1 MTDLTATPF
10 TRILVG
16 VDASDGSTGA
26 LEWAAA
32 VAANTDAEVV
42 AAHILTYDREFGRD
56 LTLDTMRPWRRELE
70 HDLRTTWTE
79 PLRAAHIRNTCVV
92 FEAESCA
99 KGLIDLASRDG
110 ADLVVVGSDGRSH
123 LTGCVLGGLGD
134 RLVHHARLPVVVVP
148 AAWSKRALQ
157 CSHMVS

>member
-1 MTDLTATPF
+1 MSEVAVSPF
-10 TRILVG
+10 TRMLVG
-16 VDASDGSTGA
+16 VDGSDGSTRA

-70 HDLRTTWTE
+70 HDLRNKWTQ
-79 PLRAAHIRNTCVV
+79 PLRIANVRHHCVL

-99 KGLIDLASRDG
+99 SGLLELADRDG
-110 ADLVVVGSDGRSH
+110 ADLVVVGSNGRH
-123 LTGCVLGGLGD
+123 LTERVLGGLGD
-134 RLVHHARLPVVVVP
+134 RLVRHARLPVVVIP
-148 AAWSKRALQ
+148 SSWSRQELR
-157 CSHMVS
+157 CSPTAS